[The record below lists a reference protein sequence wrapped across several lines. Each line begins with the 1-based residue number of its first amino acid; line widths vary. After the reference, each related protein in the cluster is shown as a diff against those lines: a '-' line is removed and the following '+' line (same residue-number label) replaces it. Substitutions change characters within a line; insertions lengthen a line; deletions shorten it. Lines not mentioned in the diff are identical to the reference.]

1 MGADNM
7 ASQAILKM
15 WARRIVIA
23 AKAMKREAI
32 VLQLTLRDKRVSLL
46 PKLVALLT
54 LAYLVSPIDLIPDF
68 IPVLGL
74 LDDLILIPLAIR
86 LVLWLVPQKIV
97 TELRSKALGR
107 LLLIDAPKW
116 PAVVT
121 ILSIWA
127 LSLFGIWVVL
137 VKG

>member
-32 VLQLTLRDKRVSLL
+32 VLQLALRDKRVSLL

-68 IPVLGL
+68 
-74 LDDLILIPLAIR
+74 
-86 LVLWLVPQKIV
+86 K
-97 TELRSKALGR
+97 
-107 LLLIDAPKW
+107 
-116 PAVVT
+116 
-121 ILSIWA
+121 LSPNC
-127 LSLFGIWVVL
+127 G
-137 VKG
+137 